1 MAGPGRALAA
11 TRQGLLKPEPEIVSS
26 PGQPLAFSVR
36 RFMEP
41 RFGYDFGRV
50 RVHADVA
57 AARSGQEIGAA
68 AYTVGNDIVFG
79 DRQFAPDSR
88 AGLRLIAHELAHV
101 IQQSGG
107 PRPAG
112 PSLRMSSAWDPAER
126 EADRA
131 ADMATTGHYLG
142 RVPRLTRNRE
152 PTLQRAAPTGT
163 PAPGAKGLPAWTSA
177 QLGLIQAQLKRLGL
191 YQATVDRRFGTDTES
206 GLVEAFGGN
215 EWRTLAP
222 KTIISRLAAAKPPT
236 GKRGEHNLRY
246 GELFKDGML
255 DITLGIGY
263 DEGGWGARTYDS
275 IIKALPA
282 EGFVEN
288 TAKAMEIYKR
298 TGNTPGASAYGQY
311 FVWKKVLTYTP
322 PAGPARNIAVVLRI
336 VTNSDNKHGA
346 EAASAYE
353 EGMKHS
359 DIAFYAGHGRMGTG
373 PDFDP
378 AMTVI
383 FLNPDGSTTSIGDY
397 EEVGKEIARRIKS
410 NDMDAQWKYFLRQ
423 VAGGHIRVEGANRG
437 NIFLNKALKHSG
449 EFGARLMYWNLNRP
463 GGKGG
468 TLATGRTGELAR
480 PASKRRYRLWVFNGC
495 RTQDYEKSIRS
506 TPGTDPKSTDIIET
520 RRTINWKDYPDDILA
535 FLRKVLAE
543 QSAEQIIKEMDE
555 KNVTDRPRGEAGKTY
570 ISSGLADNP
579 VIP

>member
-1 MAGPGRALAA
+1 
-11 TRQGLLKPEPEIVSS
+11 
-26 PGQPLAFSVR
+26 
-36 RFMEP
+36 MEP
-41 RFGYDFGRV
+41 RFDYDFSRV
-50 RVHADVA
+50 RVHEDAA

-68 AYTVGNDIVFG
+68 AYTVGHDIVFG
-79 DRQFAPDSR
+79 ARQFAPNSP

-107 PRPAG
+107 QRPAG
-112 PSLRMSSAWDPAER
+112 RTLRMSSAWDPAER

-131 ADMATTGHYLG
+131 AAMATTGDYPG
-142 RVPRLTRNRE
+142 PVPRLTRNSE
-152 PTLQRAAPTGT
+152 PTLQRAPPAATA
-163 PAPGAKGLPAWTSA
+163 APGAKALPAWTPA
-177 QLGLIQAQLKRLGL
+177 QLGLIQAHLKQLGL
-191 YQATVDRRFGTDTES
+191 YQETVDRRFGTDTES
-206 GLVEAFGGN
+206 GLVEAFGGD
-215 EWRTLAP
+215 EWRTLTP
-222 KTIISRLAAAKPPT
+222 KAIISRLAAAKPPA

-263 DEGGWGARTYDS
+263 GEGGWGATTYES

-288 TAKAMEIYKR
+288 TAKAMEIYKQ

-378 AMTVI
+378 SMTVT
-383 FLNPDGSTTSIGDY
+383 FLNPDGSTTSIDDY
-397 EEVGKEIARRIKS
+397 EEVGGEIARRIKS
-410 NDMDAQWKYFLRQ
+410 NDVDVQWKYFLRQ
-423 VAGGHIRVEGANRG
+423 VAVGRIRVEGANRG
-437 NIFLNKALKHSG
+437 NIFLNKTLKHSR
-449 EFGARLMYWNLNRP
+449 EFAARIMYWNLNRG

-468 TLATGRTGELAR
+468 TPATGRTGELAR
-480 PASKRRYRLWVFNGC
+480 PASERRYRLWVFNGC

-506 TPGTDPKSTDIIET
+506 TPGTDPRSTDIIET

-535 FLRKVLAE
+535 FLRTVLAQ
-543 QSAEQIIKEMDE
+543 QSAEEIIKEMDE

-570 ISSGLADNP
+570 ISPGLADNP